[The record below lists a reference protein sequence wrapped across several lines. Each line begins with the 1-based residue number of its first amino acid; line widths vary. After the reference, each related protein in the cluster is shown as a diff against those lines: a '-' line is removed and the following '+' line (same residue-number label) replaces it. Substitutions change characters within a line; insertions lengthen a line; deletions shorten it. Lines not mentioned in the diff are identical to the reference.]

1 MASLEEQF
9 ISGDLESGDSV
20 ATPTLSPSITADQL
34 EQQFVTGDFGGIS
47 SAAQADNTP
56 PSIDP
61 ATPPLLPGFK
71 GDQRNI
77 ASGEVVIDPSL
88 NTDWTGGEVQTPAPA
103 SDPTLDPPTPAD
115 VMAGVA
121 EVAESESLAP
131 QPASQLTSV
140 PPYPGDPRN
149 LNESGTA
156 FTEAGFQAEYGRFNE
171 AGERI
176 ELDTQTGVGFVGR
189 FLGGLTDDPETRR
202 DLLNQQFKNIELEEL
217 PDGNTILRGLVDPA
231 TGKEKDL
238 LFDERGG
245 SLLDLF
251 DIGGLI
257 VEMAAAAG
265 GTALALKSG
274 PGAVVVGQL
283 ARQASK
289 GALKRGAIAVAGAVL
304 GQKTAQVG
312 SDVLTG
318 AAARQDLGKIG
329 ERIQARAKSLKTEV
343 AAEITMSLLPAGLK
357 KVIDTTLIQGKGSVI
372 REGLAAAQRLKEK
385 SGGLGFD
392 FSLGQLTG
400 SPTLQGAE
408 IFAGKFPSAKSI
420 FLGQERAREKQM
432 EELQAWILTGRG
444 KRDLPDLPFDD
455 EVNRRAVTRVAEEV
469 RAVERTNAG
478 NLLEEIRKSNEEIR
492 EIIRM
497 SSPKA
502 NAGLSERAS
511 GGLIRWSANA
521 EKLTFSEISDE
532 LYARIA
538 LKNPRLPIKNL
549 KEAAEK
555 IRKALIKK
563 TQPEKVV
570 EETSLIL
577 DDLGRPIT
585 TTVTTGGGRVPN
597 EKLIPSDLMR
607 RLAGIAELDDLT
619 PLNEIR
625 SLRTSLFDS
634 LSATQVLDDTSSKMR
649 KDLAAALTR
658 SLDEGL
664 AQVTDP
670 ALRESYEAAN
680 KFYKRNVGRLQ
691 DKRIISLLADETQ
704 TKLGPREIFDET
716 LTNEDQYFKVKELLT
731 KKLTDIPPNAD
742 AAGLAATALAR
753 GEETFDTFKRTAL
766 SAILNT
772 TEQGAGIVN
781 LKDFVTRLHGLK
793 SNSMVADMLGEP
805 QWRALQDY
813 VNEGAALMREGIPN
827 DEIIDLITNK
837 QFTKTNIKT
846 ALSNVKQ
853 KNKLFRNGLIDRL
866 VKAQKDGTDISTIVS
881 ADDFVNK
888 VLTGSLDEV
897 REVVAI
903 LEKSPGLMDDVRS
916 LTVEQLFKDSARSAT
931 AEDSLKLLKGDR
943 VVAFDG
949 QKLTAEI
956 RGGERKLRSVL
967 GFEIMNDLDDLARVQ
982 IATVPPADV
991 SAQAGGIAAG
1001 GVITKLFKL
1010 QWGSAYTHIKYRL
1023 AATLLTSPRI
1033 RELAKRTE
1041 PDDFLPFI
1049 RTAMAG
1055 GVVLESLAKDY
1066 NPAALASAYQAIDEF
1081 LGDEEDIASRTF
1093 DLSDIA
1099 R

>member
-1 MASLEEQF
+1 
-9 ISGDLESGDSV
+9 
-20 ATPTLSPSITADQL
+20 
-34 EQQFVTGDFGGIS
+34 
-47 SAAQADNTP
+47 
-56 PSIDP
+56 
-61 ATPPLLPGFK
+61 
-71 GDQRNI
+71 
-77 ASGEVVIDPSL
+77 
-88 NTDWTGGEVQTPAPA
+88 
-103 SDPTLDPPTPAD
+103 
-115 VMAGVA
+115 
-121 EVAESESLAP
+121 
-131 QPASQLTSV
+131 
-140 PPYPGDPRN
+140 
-149 LNESGTA
+149 
-156 FTEAGFQAEYGRFNE
+156 
-171 AGERI
+171 
-176 ELDTQTGVGFVGR
+176 
-189 FLGGLTDDPETRR
+189 
-202 DLLNQQFKNIELEEL
+202 
-217 PDGNTILRGLVDPA
+217 
-231 TGKEKDL
+231 
-238 LFDERGG
+238 
-245 SLLDLF
+245 
-251 DIGGLI
+251 
-257 VEMAAAAG
+257 
-265 GTALALKSG
+265 
-274 PGAVVVGQL
+274 
-283 ARQASK
+283 
-289 GALKRGAIAVAGAVL
+289 
-304 GQKTAQVG
+304 
-312 SDVLTG
+312 
-318 AAARQDLGKIG
+318 
-329 ERIQARAKSLKTEV
+329 
-343 AAEITMSLLPAGLK
+343 
-357 KVIDTTLIQGKGSVI
+357 
-372 REGLAAAQRLKEK
+372 
-385 SGGLGFD
+385 
-392 FSLGQLTG
+392 
-400 SPTLQGAE
+400 
-408 IFAGKFPSAKSI
+408 
-420 FLGQERAREKQM
+420 
-432 EELQAWILTGRG
+432 LTGRG

-469 RAVERTNAG
+469 RSATDMIAKNIHEG
-478 NLLEEIRKSNEEIR
+478 IRAANKELDELIR
-492 EIIRM
+492 V

-511 GGLIRWSANA
+511 GGLIRWSAIA

-538 LKNPRLPIKNL
+538 LKNPLLPIKSL

-555 IRKALIKK
+555 IRKDLIKK

-691 DKRIISLLADETQ
+691 DKRIISLLADDTQ
-704 TKLGPREIFDET
+704 TKLGPRQIFDET

-781 LKDFVTRLHGLK
+781 LKNFVTRLQGLK
-793 SNSMVADMLGEP
+793 SDSMVSDMLGGEA

-827 DEIIDLITNK
+827 AKIFELLAKK
-837 QFTKTNIKT
+837 QFTKTNIET
-846 ALSNVKQ
+846 ALKSIQAGNVR
-853 KNKLFRNGLIDRL
+853 FRNGLIDRL

-931 AEDSLKLLKGDR
+931 TEDSLKLLKGDR

-956 RGGERKLRSVL
+956 RGGERKLRAVL
-967 GFEIMNDLDDLARVQ
+967 GSEIMNDLDDLARVQ

-1049 RTAMAG
+1049 RIAMAS

-1081 LGDEEDIASRTF
+1081 IGDEEDIASRTF
-1093 DLSDIA
+1093 DLSELS

>member
-1 MASLEEQF
+1 MAVQDTEIEPSVESLLKALYE
-9 ISGDLESGDSV
+9 GGDSSSDTSQIPQV
-20 ATPTLSPSITADQL
+20 SVGSPQDGQIIT
-34 EQQFVTGDFGGIS
+34 ESVI
-47 SAAQADNTP
+47 P
-56 PSIDP
+56 
-61 ATPPLLPGFK
+61 
-71 GDQRNI
+71 
-77 ASGEVVIDPSL
+77 GEVVIDPRLGSG
-88 NTDWTGGEVQTPAPA
+88 WTGGVSGLPLDPVSAP
-103 SDPTLDPPTPAD
+103 PFDPPTPAD
-115 VMAGVA
+115 IIAGLQ
-121 EVAESESLAP
+121 ELAESASPGPA
-131 QPASQLTSV
+131 PASELNPV
-140 PPYPGDPRN
+140 PRGPGDSRN
-149 LNESGTA
+149 LNASGTA
-156 FTEAGFQAEYGRFNE
+156 FTENGFQVEYGRFNE

-318 AAARQDLGKIG
+318 AAARQDLRKLGG
-329 ERIQARAKSLKTEV
+329 RIQARAKSLKTEV
-343 AAEITMSLLPAGLK
+343 AAETTMALLPAGLK
-357 KVIDTTLIQGKGSVI
+357 KVIDTTLIRGKSPVI

-385 SGGLGFD
+385 SGGLSFD
-392 FSLGQLTG
+392 FSLGQLTV

-408 IFAGKFPSAKSI
+408 IFASKFPSAKSI

-444 KRDLPDLPFDD
+444 KRDLKDLPFDD
-455 EVNRRAVTRVAEEV
+455 EVNRRAGTRVAEEV
-469 RAVERTNAG
+469 RAVERTNAV
-478 NLLEEIRKSNEEIR
+478 NLLEEIRKANEEIR
-492 EIIRM
+492 EIIRL

-511 GGLIRWSANA
+511 GELIRGSAKA
-521 EKLTFSEISDE
+521 EKLAFSEISDE
-532 LYARIA
+532 LYAPIA

-555 IRKALIKK
+555 IRKELIKK

-570 EETSLIL
+570 EVASPVL
-577 DDLGRPIT
+577 DDLGREIK

-716 LTNEDQYFKVKELLT
+716 LTNEDQYFKIKELLT
-731 KKLTDIPPNAD
+731 KPLTDIPPNAD

-753 GEETFDTFKRTAL
+753 GEETFDTFKNTAL

-781 LKDFVTRLHGLK
+781 LKNFVTRLHGLK

-837 QFTKTNIKT
+837 QFTKTNLET
-846 ALSNVKQ
+846 ALNNVKE
-853 KNKLFRNGLIDRL
+853 KNELFRNGLINRL

-916 LTVEQLFKDSARSAT
+916 LTVEQLFKDAARSAT

-949 QKLTAEI
+949 QKLTEKI

-1001 GVITKLFKL
+1001 GVFTKLFKL

-1049 RTAMAG
+1049 RTAMAS
-1055 GVVLESLAKDY
+1055 GVVIESLATDF
-1066 NPAALASAYQAIDEF
+1066 NPAALASAYQAIDEA
-1081 LGDEEDIASRTF
+1081 LGDAEDIASRTF
-1093 DLSDIA
+1093 DLSDLFFN
-1099 R
+1099 